1 LWYRK
6 SSSRVICELV
16 AQSVEQRT
24 FNAWVLGSIPSELTS
39 NARCLLSMPTSV
51 TTLVDAHAIVRLQ
64 DQRTLAWHATAAA
77 VPFQAGRDSLAAPE
91 SLQSL
96 VEAQHA
102 ANYILWH
109 SEDEARHPGAQDAD
123 LARVKQQIDRVNQ
136 QRNDL
141 TEQIDALLLTH
152 LGHPSGGEQH
162 SETPGMI
169 MDRLSI
175 LSLRLF
181 HTREEMER
189 PSAPPGHRERN
200 RSRLATVE
208 EQRAD
213 LTACLERLWRQIC
226 AGQRYFKQ
234 YKQLKMYNDPD
245 LNPVIYQSD
254 KRGEPA

>member
-1 LWYRK
+1 MLAA
-6 SSSRVICELV
+6 I
-16 AQSVEQRT
+16 
-24 FNAWVLGSIPSELTS
+24 
-39 NARCLLSMPTSV
+39 LSMPTSL

-64 DQRTLAWHATAAA
+64 DQRTLAWHATAPAI
-77 VPFQAGRDSLAAPE
+77 PCERNQDGRETLK
-91 SLQSL
+91 SL

-109 SEDEARHPGAQDAD
+109 AEDEARRPGAQDAD

-136 QRNDL
+136 QRNDF
-141 TEQIDALLLTH
+141 TEQIDALLLAH
-152 LGHPSGGEQH
+152 LGHNAGGEQH

-200 RSRLATVE
+200 RSRLATAE
-208 EQRAD
+208 EQRND
-213 LTACLERLWRQIC
+213 LTACLERLWKQIC
-226 AGQRYFKQ
+226 AGQRHFKQ
-234 YKQLKMYNDPD
+234 YKQLKMYNDPE
-245 LNPVIYQSD
+245 LNPVIYQAAQRD
-254 KRGEPA
+254 EPA